1 MARIGLTIMSSPKR
15 YILGSRSPRRQE
27 LLRLVVPQ
35 EQIAVIPP
43 ANSVEAGFEGLHDLS
58 SIETRLLEIARV
70 KGEDVLRQVRAGV
83 LGEVAAPET
92 VLITADTTVAV
103 PHPEGMGR
111 YLSLGQP
118 PEDDSWPDVVR
129 DWFIR
134 LYAGQTHLV
143 LSALH
148 LQTLSGRE
156 TIRLVHTS
164 VTFRRDVERW
174 LDWYLATGELRGK
187 ARGYGIQGLASIFV
201 TRVEGSLSN
210 VVGLP
215 LEALSGA
222 LQELGVGD
230 GKDIA
235 H

>member
-1 MARIGLTIMSSPKR
+1 MSHLAR
-15 YILGSRSPRRQE
+15 YILGSRSPRRRE
-27 LLRLVVPQ
+27 LLGLVVPAA
-35 EQIAVIPP
+35 QIAVIPP
-43 ANSVEAGFEGLHDLS
+43 ANSAEAGFEGLHDLS
-58 SIETRLLEIARV
+58 SIETQLLEIARV
-70 KGEDVLRQVRAGV
+70 KGEDVLRQVRAGAI
-83 LGEVAAPET
+83 GEAISPDAI
-92 VLITADTTVAV
+92 LITADTTIAV
-103 PHPEGMGR
+103 PHPEGMGK

-118 PEDDSWPDVVR
+118 PEDDTWPEVVR
-129 DWFIR
+129 DWFTR

-174 LDWYLATGELRGK
+174 LDWYLATGEPRGK
-187 ARGYGIQGLASIFV
+187 AGGYGIQGLASIFV

-215 LEALSGA
+215 LEALTGA
-222 LQELGVGD
+222 LQELGDVKG
-230 GKDIA
+230 IA
-235 H
+235 N